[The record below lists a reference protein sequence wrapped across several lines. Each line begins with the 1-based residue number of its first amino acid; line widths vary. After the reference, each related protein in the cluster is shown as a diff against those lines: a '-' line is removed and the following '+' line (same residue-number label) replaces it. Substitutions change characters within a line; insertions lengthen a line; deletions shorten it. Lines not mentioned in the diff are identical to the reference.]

1 MIDPNAFVMTVG
13 AVRRYA
19 RHYRTQEKK
28 KEFNLYDTAGSYLII
43 PRSIE
48 RIFRLETLPP
58 ASYSRI
64 KSIFMRGRQ
73 TGASESLVGMFDFI

>member
-28 KEFNLYDTAGSYLII
+28 KEFNLYDTVGS
-43 PRSIE
+43 
-48 RIFRLETLPP
+48 
-58 ASYSRI
+58 
-64 KSIFMRGRQ
+64 
-73 TGASESLVGMFDFI
+73 